1 MRKKGAR
8 KSSNRIAQNNVFE
21 EISRRVHRAQRLQQT
36 LNQMPDHPV
45 IRNRPP
51 ESHQPQAPVA
61 QPVVYSR
68 SINSLDGALSQQ
80 HIHAYAL
87 MK

>member
-21 EISRRVHRAQRLQQT
+21 ENSRHVHRAQCLQQT

-45 IRNRPP
+45 IRNQPP
-51 ESHQPQAPVA
+51 ELHQPQAPVA
-61 QPVVYSR
+61 RPVVYSR
-68 SINSLDGALSQQ
+68 SMNSLDGALSQQ
-80 HIHAYAL
+80 HIYAYAL